1 MAGGE
6 SEKNKFAMSDEV
18 HNICTMTHLL
28 CHFFLTLYPLIEV
41 TLYRTSVMTFIDSDM
56 ECAVV

>member
-6 SEKNKFAMSDEV
+6 SEKNKFAISDEV
-18 HNICTMTHLL
+18 HNMTRHIS
-28 CHFFLTLYPLIEV
+28 FATFLTLYPLIEV
-41 TLYRTSVMTFIDSDM
+41 TLYRMSVLVFVHCDM